1 MGDIALLFLT
11 ANITE
16 KKHQKILR
24 LDSSP
29 LGGVPAGNRFT
40 EDRESEGTQG
50 NLRGGVDFKKLFR
63 RIPAKKMV
71 TPSGKLT
78 WITLT

>member
-16 KKHQKILR
+16 KKHQEFFGLTLHR
-24 LDSSP
+24 SEET
-29 LGGVPAGNRFT
+29 AGNRFT
-40 EDRESEGTQG
+40 EDRESEGTEG

-63 RIPAKKMV
+63 RIPQKKMV

-78 WITLT
+78 